1 MSNSKIS
8 ALTSATTPLAGTE
21 TLPIVQGGATVKAT
35 VANITGAGAYAGSF
49 TSVTNSALTS
59 GRVTFASTGGL
70 LADSANL
77 FWNNSTN
84 RLGIGVASPIRLL
97 DMTAATAI
105 SFLVSSTGTNTVYYG
120 ASNTGGG
127 VYFGRENSAGTTF
140 GSSAYASVVWSEGAY
155 PLVFGTNNA
164 NRAQI
169 DSVGN
174 MQFKAGAVMP
184 YAPAPTGIAA
194 ATTLT
199 NAQIQGQIIS
209 TTGTTY
215 TVTMPLGTTMETLA
229 TWAYTDSGY
238 DFYVVNT
245 ATGIITMAVNTGV
258 TSLGLLTIAAATSAH
273 FRIRRTAA
281 NTFVL
286 YRLS

>member
-1 MSNSKIS
+1 MANSKIS
-8 ALTSATTPLAGTE
+8 ALTSVTTPLAGTE
-21 TLPIVQGGATVKAT
+21 TLPIVQGGVTVKAT

-84 RLGIGVASPIRLL
+84 RLGIGVASPTRLL
-97 DMTAATAI
+97 DMSATTGV
-105 SFLVSSTGTNTVYYG
+105 SFLVSSTGTNTVYYA

-127 VYFGRENSAGTTF
+127 FYLGRENSTGTTF

-155 PLVFGTNNA
+155 PLVFGVNN
-164 NRAQI
+164 NERARF
-169 DSVGN
+169 DTDGN
-174 MQFKAGAVMP
+174 LQMSDGAVMK
-184 YAPAPTGIAA
+184 YAPAPAGVNSAE
-194 ATTLT
+194 TLT
-199 NAQIQGQIIS
+199 NAKIQGQIIS
-209 TTGTTY
+209 TTGTTF
-215 TVTMPLGTTMETLA
+215 TVTMPLGTTLETLA
-229 TWAYTDSGY
+229 PWGTTNISY

-258 TSLGLLTIAAATSAH
+258 TSLGLLTIAAATSAQ

-286 YRLS
+286 YRLG